1 MAKYKQRQR
10 KLRARAKL
18 HEERRRRRSTAALL
32 PCPAAPAPRSV
43 DGPLPNTPCS
53 QSHRFSVWN
62 VYLPTVKNAVKPL
75 VMTMSSICSWCQ
87 NSIAQSF
94 EVIKDTIFPS
104 RLYLRELNALRKEMQ
119 KLETEFSRLQGMLQ
133 MSGTVVRSS
142 ENSPCQ
148 RCNKP
153 LIHAPVCA
161 CISLPELVSGSPTA
175 VLQPAAAL
183 PPPPPP
189 PPLPPPRPP
198 PAPLLL
204 KRVNGN
210 KTPLAIS
217 VKKDG
222 PIQITMKDLLNVKL
236 KKTQPCTRPDKGGS
250 PVKIRRALIT
260 VSDLQSINLR
270 PKSNQPPARITNLLI
285 TPGKNQLDLR
295 KHLKRVNI
303 KRSPGGTPL
312 NNKEN
317 MATGTGLTPIMT
329 QALKRKF
336 QMAHPKS
343 PSPAPLHTASSFDEQ
358 N

>member
-1 MAKYKQRQR
+1 MAKYKPRR
-10 KLRARAKL
+10 RELRARAKL
-18 HEERRRRRSTAALL
+18 QEERRRRRSVAAPPLR
-32 PCPAAPAPRSV
+32 PAAPAPRSV
-43 DGPLPNTPCS
+43 GDPPPDTACS
-53 QSHRFSVWN
+53 QSCRLSVWS
-62 VYLPTVKNAVKPL
+62 VAMPIVKNAVKPL
-75 VMTMSSICSWCQ
+75 AMTVSSVCSWCQ

-148 RCNKP
+148 R
-153 LIHAPVCA
+153 
-161 CISLPELVSGSPTA
+161 S
-175 VLQPAAAL
+175 
-183 PPPPPP
+183 
-189 PPLPPPRPP
+189 
-198 PAPLLL
+198 PLLL

-210 KTPLAIS
+210 KAPLAVS

-250 PVKIRRALIT
+250 PVKTHGALIT

-270 PKSNQPPARITNLLI
+270 PKSNLPPARIANFLI
-285 TPGKNQLDLR
+285 TPSKNQLDLR
-295 KHLKRVNI
+295 KHLKRVDI